1 MPILNKV
8 TKLEWLFN
16 LCTARKPTMNRTA
29 RFRYLFIPYLV
40 LLSYLLLAPDPFFF
54 LPDGDQSLKNSVH
67 ETLPDY
73 IYHATAWG
81 LFTVLFTLSTNN
93 STSIVLLFTTA
104 YSTTLE
110 FAQPLFGRITELS
123 DFAANIIGIILAIGF
138 IKLPPAAN
146 NTTSLAK
153 DPE

>member
-1 MPILNKV
+1 M
-8 TKLEWLFN
+8 
-16 LCTARKPTMNRTA
+16 
-29 RFRYLFIPYLV
+29 
-40 LLSYLLLAPDPFFF
+40 LAPDPLFL
-54 LPDGDQSLKNSVH
+54 LPDGDESLKKSVH

-81 LFTVLFTLSTNN
+81 LFTVLFTLSTGN
-93 STSIVLLFTTA
+93 STSIVLLFTTT

-110 FAQPLFGRITELS
+110 FAQPLFGRITEWS

-138 IKLPPAAN
+138 IKLLPAAN